1 MASQQTDGGAII
13 GVISISN
20 TLLCVALAPLFVI
33 AAVSYQMQLDLG
45 YTLIIGALR
54 TFIQLTILAAI
65 LQPIFSADNIY
76 LVFGYV
82 FVMILLATQAS
93 CSRTKYRFKGQFLGV
108 LTILLCVISIVGSF
122 GFIVIIRPKP
132 LYSPQYVIPI
142 CGMLLGNCINGI
154 SLTLNH
160 LTTSLVEQ
168 QREIDLYLSFGANY
182 KEAISRLQREAV
194 RSGTMPLLNSLAV
207 IGLVAIPGMMTGQ
220 ILGGSSVTDAAHY
233 QCLIMYLITLST
245 FAAILLEV
253 LLVLQIGFDSS
264 HMLRPDRFQKVN
276 REKKFI
282 SWCLGLGKTKQSKVP
297 NTRDTGMRSSHDERC
312 VLIDELADS
321 TPYGEPSEEKLEV
334 HKLHESERTS
344 KRLEINNIHSSFKI
358 IGESSDNKDTTRT
371 LFHGLSFNVSSKEI
385 ISIRGPSGSGKTQLL
400 RCISALSPVQ
410 EGTLTLNGVNWNV
423 DVNKS
428 NWRRKV
434 RYVTQFKVDVA
445 GNPTDFINRIS
456 KFKSWKYDPLAPSQ
470 QHLMSKTI
478 ELCSK
483 WNVPPDCLEKEWS
496 MLSGGESQRIIL
508 AIAFASRPDAILL
521 DECTASLDVK
531 NKLAVESSILE
542 LTNSYEL
549 KVLIVSHDD
558 EQFDRLKNLV

>member
-1 MASQQTDGGAII
+1 
-13 GVISISN
+13 
-20 TLLCVALAPLFVI
+20 
-33 AAVSYQMQLDLG
+33 
-45 YTLIIGALR
+45 
-54 TFIQLTILAAI
+54 
-65 LQPIFSADNIY
+65 
-76 LVFGYV
+76 
-82 FVMILLATQAS
+82 MILLATQAS
-93 CSRTKYRFKGQFLGV
+93 CSRTKYTFRGQFTGVLIILLGV
-108 LTILLCVISIVGSF
+108 ITIVGSF

-132 LYSPQYVIPI
+132 LYNPQYVIPI

-160 LTTSLVEQ
+160 LTTSLIEQ

-233 QCLIMYLITLST
+233 QCLIMYLITNAT
-245 FAAILLEV
+245 FFAILLEV

-264 HMLRPDRFQKVN
+264 HMLRPDRFQKAN
-276 REKKFI
+276 REKKFM
-282 SWCLGLGKTKQSKVP
+282 SWCLGLGKTKQSKAL
-297 NTRDTGMRSSHDERC
+297 NTQDTGILSSHDERC

-321 TPYGEPSEEKLEV
+321 TTYGEPSEEKLKV
-334 HKLHESERTS
+334 HILHENKRNS
-344 KRLEINNIHSSFKI
+344 KRLEINNIHCSFKI
-358 IGESSDNKDTTRT
+358 NDESSDDKDATRT
-371 LFHGLSFNVSSKEI
+371 LFHGLSFHVSSKEI

-410 EGTLTLNGVNWNV
+410 EGTLTLNGVNWNT

-445 GNPTDFINRIS
+445 GTPIDFINRIS
-456 KFKSWKYDPLAPSQ
+456 TFKSWKYDPLAPSQ
-470 QHLMSKTI
+470 QHLMSETVQ
-478 ELCSK
+478 LCSK
-483 WNVPPDCLEKEWS
+483 WNVPQDCLEKEWS

-508 AIAFASRPDAILL
+508 AIAFSSRPDVILL

-542 LTNSYEL
+542 LTNSYEW
-549 KVLIVSHDD
+549 KVIIVSHDD